1 MSSSIDERIVEMR
14 FDNTQFEKGVK
25 TSIASLDSLK
35 KSLDFKESAK
45 GLSELEKAGRSF
57 NMSALSSSV
66 DLIAS
71 RFTNLGIV
79 GVTALQNITNSAINT
94 GKQLVK
100 SLTLDPVMTGFEEYE
115 TKMNAITTILTNTQD
130 KGTTLEDVNK
140 TLQELNTYADQ
151 TIYNFAEM
159 TRNIGTFTA
168 AGVDLETS
176 AKAIKGIA
184 NLAAGSGSS
193 AQQASNAMYQLSQ
206 AIAAGRVTLQDWN
219 SVVNAG
225 MGGQMF
231 QNALKETAK
240 QMGIVVDE
248 SVSFRES
255 ISAAGGQDSWLTSD
269 VLVKTLEKFAEDD
282 TLVKA
287 ATQVKTVTQLLDTMK
302 ESVQSGWA
310 VSWEYIIGDREQ
322 AIEVLTSISD
332 AFNDL
337 IAPSTDARN
346 AMLKFWNENGGRD
359 ALIEGLSNAFKGLKS
374 VLTPVAEAFGE
385 IFPAMDGPKLVEITK
400 QFQKLTEQF
409 KLSDETIQ
417 KIKST
422 FKGVFALFDIGIQA
436 VSALSKGFFDLLKY
450 VSPFG
455 GDILSVTASIGEFIV
470 KLDEAVKSSGFFN
483 DILEKVE
490 KVLTPIAKGVSSLAS
505 TIRNAFSN
513 IDTTGLKNFAKEV
526 STSLSPVQEIGE
538 FIKSVVDGIEE
549 NVKKLSPIFE
559 GLKNIAS
566 EIFSAIG
573 KAFSDATGQF
583 DVSKVFSVIE
593 GGIFTTI
600 LLGVKKFVDSIS
612 DITENSGGIVSGIKD
627 ILDGVSGSL
636 EEMQNNIKAGTIV
649 KIATALGILAASVT
663 VLSMIDPGR
672 LMSALTAMTV
682 MFTELFGSMTIFEKV
697 VGSEGFKSMGKV
709 VSSMVGLSTAILILS
724 FALERIGKLDIE
736 EILNGLLGIAGA
748 SAILVGV
755 TKTLNTNSK
764 GLTRTSVGLIAFSGA
779 LILMAEAVEKFGSL
793 DIPTLAKGL
802 VSIGVL
808 CAELA
813 VFFKVTDL
821 DGMGVSKGLGLV
833 ALAGS
838 IVILSKAVESFST
851 MNVEELVKG
860 IGSVGI
866 ILAELAAFTKL
877 TGNASNVIST
887 AVGMTILASAM
898 LIMTKA
904 ISAMG
909 SMSIEDL
916 GKGLLGL
923 AGSLTAVVL
932 AMKLMP
938 SNAVGIGLGMVAM
951 ASGVLILAKAV
962 ESFGGMSLE
971 DLGKGLLGL
980 AGSLAILAVA
990 MKAMS
995 GSISGAAA
1003 MVVMSAAL
1011 ALFVPQ
1017 LMLLGSMSL
1026 ADIVVGLIALAGAFT
1041 VIGVAAALLSPL
1053 APALLALSAAI
1064 ALLGVGCLAAGA
1076 GVTML
1081 AAGLAA
1087 LAVSGAA
1094 GISAFVALIYS
1105 VISMIPLFIQKV
1117 GEGLVAFL
1125 EVIAENGKVIID
1137 SVSTILSSILT
1148 AIKENIPL
1156 FIDTVFLLLDTL
1168 LSNIVEFVP
1177 KLIDAGIT
1185 LLLSLLSGIANNI
1198 QKVVETAIQIVINFL
1213 NGIANML
1220 PDVIQSGVNLI
1231 IAFIEGMAEAIRNNT
1246 DRMITAVEDLF
1257 DAMVYAASRVLEESI
1272 NTFFEAGVNLVQGLI
1287 DGIKSRIEAVAEWG
1301 ANLAKAALNAAKEA
1315 AGIHSPSRKFI
1326 EVGKYSAE
1334 GLAEGLRIYA
1344 RIASDQAGKM
1354 ANSVIKAASEPLSV
1368 LDSIIE
1374 SNLNEEP
1381 VIRPVMDLSAIQNG
1395 TKQLQRMTNGFSGFS
1410 LDGTFT
1416 TSKASMSSF
1425 KQSGKVDTST
1435 NGNSYG
1441 NRSVQFVQ
1449 NNYSPK
1455 ALSRVEI
1462 YRQTKNQLAM
1472 IKEAVK

>member
-14 FDNTQFEKGVK
+14 FDNAQFEKGVK

-100 SLTLDPVMTGFEEYE
+100 SLTLDPVLTGFSEYE

-130 KGTTLEDVNK
+130 KGTTLDDVNK
-140 TLQELNTYADQ
+140 TLQELNEYADQ

-206 AIAAGRVTLQDWN
+206 AIAAGRVSLQDWN

-240 QMGIVVDE
+240 QMGVIVDE

-255 ISAAGGQDSWLTSD
+255 ISASGGQESWLTSD
-269 VLVKTLEKFAEDD
+269 ILVKTLEKFAEDD

-385 IFPAMDGPKLVEITK
+385 IFPAMDGPKLVAITE
-400 QFQKLTEQF
+400 QFRKLTEQF
-409 KLSDETIQ
+409 KVSDETIQ

-422 FKGVFALFDIGIQA
+422 FKGVFALFDIGIKA
-436 VSALSKGFFDLLKY
+436 VSTLGKGFLDLAGY
-450 VSPFG
+450 VLPLG
-455 GDILSVTASIGEFIV
+455 GNLLSATAGIGEFIV
-470 KLDEAVKSSGFFN
+470 GLNNAIESSDLFN
-483 DILEKVE
+483 SILEKIE
-490 KVLTPIAKGVSSLAS
+490 QILSPLGKAISKFASSVSE
-505 TIRNAFSN
+505 AFSN
-513 IDTTGLKNFAKEV
+513 IDTSGFKEFADDLKN
-526 STSLSPVQEIGE
+526 SLNPVEEIGK
-538 FIKSVVDGIEE
+538 FIKSIVDGISE
-549 NVKKLSPIFE
+549 NLKKLSPMFAK
-559 GLKNIAS
+559 LSSAAS
-566 EIFSAIG
+566 EIFTGIS
-573 KAFSDATGQF
+573 KAFSDATGEF
-583 DVSKVFSVIE
+583 DVSKLFSIIE
-593 GGIFTTI
+593 GGIFASI
-600 LLGVKKFVDSIS
+600 LLGVKKFISSLTSIT
-612 DITENSGGIVSGIKD
+612 DDAGGIVSGIKD
-627 ILDGVSGSL
+627 IFEGVSGSL
-636 EEMQNNIKAGTIV
+636 EEMQNSIKAGTIM
-649 KIATALGILAASVT
+649 KIATALGVLTASV
-663 VLSMIDPGR
+663 VALSLIEPER
-672 LMSALTAMTV
+672 LLSSLTAMTV
-682 MFTELFGSMTIFEKV
+682 MFGELFGSMTIFEKV

-709 VSSMVGLSTAILILS
+709 VSSMVGLSAAILILS
-724 FALERIGKLDIE
+724 AALERIGKLDID

-748 SAILVGV
+748 TTVLVV
-755 TKTLNTNSK
+755 ASKTLNTNAK
-764 GLTRTSVGLIAFSGA
+764 GLTRSSVGLAAFAGA
-779 LILMAEAVEKFGSL
+779 LIVMAEAVSRFGEL
-793 DIPTLAKGL
+793 DIPTLTKGL
-802 VSIGVL
+802 VSVGIL

-813 VFFKVTDL
+813 VFFKVANL
-821 DGMGVSKGLGLV
+821 DGMGVSKGLGIM
-833 ALAGS
+833 ALATS
-838 IVILSKAVESFST
+838 ILILSKSVSSLSGL
-851 MNVEELVKG
+851 NIEELAKG
-860 IGSVGI
+860 ISSIGVLLG
-866 ILAELAAFTKL
+866 ELAVFMKL
-877 TGNASNVIST
+877 SGNASNVIST
-887 AVGMTILASAM
+887 AVGMTILASSM
-898 LIMTKA
+898 LIMSKA
-904 ISAMG
+904 IASIG
-909 SMSIEDL
+909 SLSIEEI

-923 AGSLTAVVL
+923 SGSLAAVVL

-938 SNAVGIGLGMVAM
+938 SNAIAIGLGMVTV
-951 ASGVLILAKAV
+951 ASGILILANAV
-962 ESFGGMSLE
+962 QSFGDMSLE
-971 DLGKGLLGL
+971 ELGVGLLGL
-980 AGSLAILAVA
+980 AGSLTILAVA

-995 GSISGAAA
+995 GSVAGSAA
-1003 MVVMSAAL
+1003 MLVMSAAL

-1017 LMLLGSMSL
+1017 LKSLASMSVG
-1026 ADIVVGLIALAGAFT
+1026 AIVTGLLALAGAFT
-1041 VIGVAAALLSPL
+1041 VIGIAAVVLAPL
-1053 APALLALSAAI
+1053 APALLALSGAI
-1064 ALLGVGCLAAGA
+1064 ALLGAGCLAAGA
-1076 GVTML
+1076 GIALFATGLTAL
-1081 AAGLAA
+1081 AASGVAGIAA
-1087 LAVSGAA
+1087 LVAA
-1094 GISAFVALIYS
+1094 ISAI
-1105 VISMIPLFIQKV
+1105 IGMIPVFIQKV
-1117 GEGLVAFL
+1117 GEGLMAFL
-1125 EVIAENGKVIID
+1125 QVIADNGQVLID
-1137 SVSTILSSILT
+1137 SISTILKSLLT
-1148 AIKENIPL
+1148 AIQENIPL
-1156 FIDTVFLLLDTL
+1156 FVDTVFLLLDTL
-1168 LSNIVEFVP
+1168 LTNIVSFVP

-1185 LLLSLLSGIANNI
+1185 LLMSLLSGIANNI
-1198 QKVVETAIQIVINFL
+1198 QQVVETAVQIVVNFL
-1213 NGIANML
+1213 NGVANML
-1220 PDVIQSGVNLI
+1220 PNVIQSGVNLI
-1231 IAFIEGMAEAIRNNT
+1231 ISFIEGMATAIRNNT
-1246 DRMITAVEDLF
+1246 DRMVTAIKDLF
-1257 DAMVYAASRVLEESI
+1257 NAMVYAASRVLAESVS
-1272 NTFFEAGVNLVQGLI
+1272 TFFEAGVNLVQGLI
-1287 DGIKSRIEAVAEWG
+1287 DGIKSKIEAVAEWG
-1301 ANLAKAALNAAKEA
+1301 ANLAKSAIEAAKSA
-1315 AGIHSPSRKFI
+1315 AGIHSPSKKFMEI
-1326 EVGKYSAE
+1326 GRYSAE
-1334 GLAEGLRIYA
+1334 GLAEGLRIYSKVA
-1344 RIASDQAGKM
+1344 ENQAGKM
-1354 ANSVIKAASEPLSV
+1354 ANSVLKAASDPLS
-1368 LDSIIE
+1368 LIDSALSSE
-1374 SNLNEEP
+1374 SDP
-1381 VIRPVMDLSAIQNG
+1381 SIVIRPVMDLSAIQNG
-1395 TKQLQRMTNGFSGFS
+1395 TKQLQRMTGGFSGFS
-1410 LDGTFT
+1410 LNGTLT

-1425 KQSGKVDTST
+1425 KSSGATETQVQGSF
-1435 NGNSYG
+1435 SG